1 MKTIKNVPFFIF
13 VIFFVLSIALPFE
26 AISQKQ
32 TTKTTTK
39 QTNKQADKQ
48 NTKQGTKEDQTENV
62 LDQNISIYAENESL
76 SNVIERICDYLK
88 LDYSYNSK
96 LIDGKNISLNVSNKP
111 IKYVLDQLMKDFYLL
126 FEIEDNILVIR
137 DYVPMDKSLDY
148 DKKIRNFTNQTGFVF
163 DNPKKKSITI
173 NFKSS
178 SNLIIIPVAINNSDT
193 LNFILDTGVRYPIIT
208 ELPFVNKL
216 NLNFLQPINVKGLG
230 EGEQLTAYRSG
241 NNTINID
248 GLVAFDQEIHM
259 VINENFQISHILG
272 IPVHGLI
279 GFNLFKDYV
288 VKIDYEQHKIT
299 LTKPEF
305 FDYKAKEKDI
315 VLPLTFEQNKPFV
328 KTSIVTDKNEDV
340 PVKLLVD
347 TGASDAIWLSTNSDS
362 RISLPENHIET
373 FLGRGLSG
381 DLYGKKGRIGAIWVG
396 PLVLYEPIVAFPDN
410 ELIDQLIGKNDRN
423 GTLGAEILRRFYVTM
438 DYPNKRLIL
447 RPNSNLK
454 DDFNYNM
461 SGLEVSNPMPGVPIF
476 VISDIRKNSPAYYAG
491 IQENDQII
499 SLNSTNHKTLTLNDI
514 NLLFQSQQD
523 KRIKLTV
530 LRNGEQVKT
539 EFFLKK
545 MF

>member
-1 MKTIKNVPFFIF
+1 MKAMRIIPSLLCVIICVLFAFVPYNSFC
-13 VIFFVLSIALPFE
+13 
-26 AISQKQ
+26 QKP
-32 TTKTTTK
+32 TTRNST
-39 QTNKQADKQ
+39 QQDSRQ
-48 NTKQGTKEDQTENV
+48 LERQGTKDDRTPKV

-76 SNVIERICDYLK
+76 SNVIERICTYLK

-96 LIDGKNISLNVSNKP
+96 LIEGKNLSLNVSNKP
-111 IKYVLDQLMKDFYLL
+111 IKYVLEQLMKDFYLL
-126 FEIEDNILVIR
+126 FEIQDNILVVR
-137 DYVPMDKSLDY
+137 DYVPMDKSVAY
-148 DKKIRNFTNQTGFVF
+148 DKKIRNYTNQTGFVF
-163 DNPKKKSITI
+163 DNPKKKSMTI
-173 NFKSS
+173 KFKSS

-193 LNFILDTGVRYPIIT
+193 LNFILDTGVSHPIIT

-248 GLVAFDQEIHM
+248 GLVAYDQEIHM

-288 VKIDYEQHKIT
+288 VKIDYSAHRIT
-299 LTKPEF
+299 LTKPEYF
-305 FDYKAKEKDI
+305 TYKGKDKDI

-328 KTSIVTDKNEDV
+328 KTSIVTDKNEEV

-347 TGASDAIWLSTNSDS
+347 TGASDAIWLSVNSDS
-362 RISLPENHIET
+362 RITLPENNIQT
-373 FLGRGLSG
+373 FLGRGLNG

-396 PLVLYEPIVAFPDN
+396 PLVLYEPIVAFPEND
-410 ELIDQLIGKNDRN
+410 LVDQLIGKNDRN
-423 GTLGAEILRRFYVTM
+423 GTLGAEILRRFFVTM

-447 RPNSNLK
+447 RPNSDLK

-461 SGLEVSNPMPGVPIF
+461 SGLEVTNPMPGLPIF
-476 VISDIRKNSPAYYAG
+476 IVSDIQKNSPAYYAG

-499 SLNSTNHKTLTLNDI
+499 SINNSSNKALNLNDI
-514 NLLFQSQQD
+514 NLLFQSQED

-530 LRNGEQVKT
+530 LRNGEEIKT